1 MRSENSGAN
10 VMRNIIRCLIWILV
24 TWIGSWYLTLSTAV
38 VATERSPEGVIK
50 VDFPAAD
57 LAMTASLPDRR
68 RNGDNEIILD
78 DRDDL
83 DVDAVVTGLE
93 DKQFFSPIGD
103 LPYHHVPVAVYTSAL
118 RSASFVEPRFLRYS
132 RLLN

>member
-1 MRSENSGAN
+1 
-10 VMRNIIRCLIWILV
+10 MRNIIRCLIWILA

-38 VATERSPEGVIK
+38 VPAERSPEGVIK

-57 LAMTASLPDRR
+57 LAMTASFPDRR

-83 DVDAVVTGLE
+83 VVDAVTTALE
-93 DKQFFSPIGD
+93 DRQFFSPVGD
-103 LPYHHVPVAVYTSAL
+103 LPYHHFAVAVHTPAL
-118 RSASFVEPRFLRYS
+118 RSAFLVEPRFLRYC

>member
-1 MRSENSGAN
+1 
-10 VMRNIIRCLIWILV
+10 MRNIIRCLIWILA

-38 VATERSPEGVIK
+38 VAAERPPEGMIK

-57 LAMTASLPDRR
+57 LAMTASPPDRR
-68 RNGDNEIILD
+68 GNGDNEIILD

-83 DVDAVVTGLE
+83 DVDAVATGLE

-103 LPYHHVPVAVYTSAL
+103 LPYHHVAVAVHTSAL
-118 RSASFVEPRFLRYS
+118 RSASLVEPRFLRYS
-132 RLLN
+132 RLLY